1 MIFDMS
7 GTIRYTIRPYDT
19 IWMLA
24 QVFNTTADSIM
35 DLNPGIEPR
44 NLQIGQVITIMPGY
58 QYYAPYNGMTGGP
71 MGEPV
76 DGMGMDMDIGT
87 DMDMNMDMNMN
98 GMMNDLDNYFRM
110 LWEQHVTWTRI
121 AVIALLNDLQ
131 ERDLV
136 LQRLL
141 RNPKDFADAFGTF
154 YGDEVAQSIDGLL
167 TAHLTIAA
175 ELVQAAKAGNR
186 DAAADAERRWY
197 ANANQI
203 AEYLGS
209 INPNWSTEDWNA
221 MLNEHLELL
230 QTNIMY
236 MLEGNYE
243 ESINAYDDIE
253 AQALEMADMMAE
265 GIARQFPV

>member
-1 MIFDMS
+1 MS

-19 IWMLA
+19 TWMLA
-24 QVFNTTADSIM
+24 QVFNTTVDSIM

-58 QYYAPYNGMTGGP
+58 QYYPPYNGMTGGS
-71 MGEPV
+71 MGEPG
-76 DGMGMDMDIGT
+76 DDNDMDMD
-87 DMDMNMDMNMN
+87 MD
-98 GMMNDLDNYFRM
+98 GMMNDLENYFRM

-121 AVIALLNDLQ
+121 AVMALLNDLK
-131 ERDLV
+131 ESDLI

-141 RNPKDFADAFGTF
+141 RNPKDFANAFRSF
-154 YGDEVAQSIDGLL
+154 YGDEVAQGIEQLL
-167 TAHLTIAA
+167 TSHLTIAA
-175 ELVQAAKAGNR
+175 EIVQAAKAGNR
-186 DAAADAERRWY
+186 EALADAERRWY

-221 MLNEHLELL
+221 MMEEHLELL
-230 QTNIMY
+230 ESNIMN

-243 ESINAYDDIE
+243 ESINEFDDIE

-265 GIARQFPV
+265 GIARQFPA